1 MIPTSQLNNVMQDAI
16 AAYPPPATKGKIVKI
31 KYVTML
37 KESRVPTFLFFCN
50 LPQWIKDPYKRYLEN
65 KIRENWKFTG
75 TPINLFFRQK

>member
-1 MIPTSQLNNVMQDAI
+1 
-16 AAYPPPATKGKIVKI
+16 
-31 KYVTML
+31 ML